1 MTPSGG
7 IFVCS
12 LSGFLYFPS
21 HALRP
26 TTAPRA
32 RCERQPAGV
41 SSSTMSDASAADLL
55 RIVISYRQRGV
66 PASEVHALLPR
77 LLKETR
83 AAGFEV
89 PMIDVPTG
97 HAPALSRVLST
108 ELLSTAAGSAG
119 GIAATVT
126 LACEHF
132 CLDVVF
138 NAAAD
143 LASAVGELQLQHC
156 SQTAPV
162 WPHATLPE
170 LERELQARLIAGDAV
185 GFCALL
191 TALRCFQGLL
201 ACSGRPERPYGSVP
215 ADWADAQSTLKKLL
229 GRAPEGGCEGLRAR
243 YYVPAGQEE
252 DEGEEHWL
260 VVRPSPAP
268 EAAAI
273 AGAPAGG
280 GGGAVGASIVLR
292 PPLLLEEGAA
302 RELARLGATGGA
314 EVAAEGANGAVGS
327 AGSAQ
332 PRAWFAAIRD
342 AQGGATLPTTASDAA
357 AAAQETVVP
366 LRLRSHRQQWNLGG
380 GGGGGRGGG
389 GGGFRAVWVAEV
401 RLGGA
406 AAPLAHLVAT
416 LRAAACAARV
426 WRSAW
431 HEPLLLLRSP
441 AALRLIDDAPAAA
454 TPSTAAAE
462 APRTYHVELQPLP
475 PAELCLIVP
484 LGTEGGG
491 AAAPSRKRGRAA
503 PPAAAAAAAAAAPRL
518 AQLRLRLEQ
527 GLDST
532 RLEWIAG
539 TAGKAGAAGADAD
552 AEAYAARLLNE
563 CHSLPLTVAFVVQ
576 RALP

>member
-1 MTPSGG
+1 MPETVVRAFTSPR
-7 IFVCS
+7 
-12 LSGFLYFPS
+12 L
-21 HALRP
+21 
-26 TTAPRA
+26 APA
-32 RCERQPAGV
+32 RREAGY
-41 SSSTMSDASAADLL
+41 MSDASAADLL
-55 RIVISYRQRGV
+55 RVVISYRQRGV

-77 LLKETR
+77 ILKEVR

-108 ELLSTAAGSAG
+108 ELVPTVADSAG

-132 CLDVVF
+132 NLDVVF

-156 SQTAPV
+156 SQSAPA

-170 LERELQARLIAGDAV
+170 LESELQARLLVGDAA

-191 TALRCFQGLL
+191 TALRGFQELL
-201 ACSGRPERPYGSVP
+201 SCGGGPERPYGSVP
-215 ADWADAQSTLKKLL
+215 ADWDGATSTLKKLL

-243 YYVPAGQEE
+243 YYVPAGQQ
-252 DEGEEHWL
+252 DGEGEEHSL
-260 VVRPSPAP
+260 LLQPSRTPGG
-268 EAAAI
+268 AAT

-280 GGGAVGASIVLR
+280 GGGAVGASLVLR
-292 PPLLLEEGAA
+292 PPLLLEQAAA
-302 RELARLGATGGA
+302 RELTQLGGTGGA
-314 EVAAEGANGAVGS
+314 EGS
-327 AGSAQ
+327 AGAAAGAGSA
-332 PRAWFAAIRD
+332 PRAWLAAIRE
-342 AQGGATLPTTASDAA
+342 AQGGATLPSAA
-357 AAAQETVVP
+357 AAAAAAAGETLVP
-366 LRLRSHRQQWNLGG
+366 LRLGSHRQQWSLGG
-380 GGGGGRGGG
+380 GGGGDG
-389 GGGFRAVWVAEV
+389 GGGFRAVWVSEV

-406 AAPLAHLVAT
+406 AAPLARLVAT

-431 HEPLLLLRSP
+431 HEPLLLPRP
-441 AALRLIDDAPAAA
+441 AAPRPSNAAPAAA
-454 TPSTAAAE
+454 GPAAAAAAAIAAAAAAT
-462 APRTYHVELQPLP
+462 APAAAADASRTYHVELQPLP
-475 PAELCLIVP
+475 PAELCLVLP
-484 LGTEGGG
+484 LAAEGGG

-503 PPAAAAAAAAAAPRL
+503 PPAAAAAAAPRL
-518 AQLRLRLEQ
+518 AHLRLRLEHD
-527 GLDST
+527 LDST
-532 RLEWIAG
+532 RLEWVAA
-539 TAGKAGAAGADAD
+539 TDDKAGAAGADAD

>member
-1 MTPSGG
+1 
-7 IFVCS
+7 
-12 LSGFLYFPS
+12 
-21 HALRP
+21 
-26 TTAPRA
+26 
-32 RCERQPAGV
+32 
-41 SSSTMSDASAADLL
+41 MSDASAADLL
-55 RIVISYRQRGV
+55 RVVISYRQRGV

-77 LLKETR
+77 ILKEARTT
-83 AAGFEV
+83 GFEV

-97 HAPALSRVLST
+97 HAPALSRALST
-108 ELLSTAAGSAG
+108 ELLTTAAGCG

-132 CLDVVF
+132 NLDVVF

-170 LERELQARLIAGDAV
+170 LECELQARLLAGDAV

-191 TALRCFQGLL
+191 AALRCFQGLL
-201 ACSGRPERPYGSVP
+201 ACGGRPERPYGSVP

-229 GRAPEGGCEGLRAR
+229 GRAPEGGCEGLRAC
-243 YYVPAGQEE
+243 YYVPAGQEGQE
-252 DEGEEHWL
+252 AEEHWL
-260 VVRPSPAP
+260 VVRPSPTHK
-268 EAAAI
+268 AAAA
-273 AGAPAGG
+273 AGAPAAGG
-280 GGGAVGASIVLR
+280 RGAVGASLVLR

-302 RELARLGATGGA
+302 HELARLGATGGA
-314 EVAAEGANGAVGS
+314 EGVAEGAGGAAGG

-332 PRAWFAAIRD
+332 PRAWLAAIRE
-342 AQGGATLPTTASDAA
+342 AQPGGGTPLPAA
-357 AAAQETVVP
+357 AADASAAAQKTLVP

-380 GGGGGRGGG
+380 GGGGGGGG
-389 GGGFRAVWVAEV
+389 GVGGVGFRAAWVTEV

-406 AAPLAHLVAT
+406 AAPLARLVAM

-431 HEPLLLLRSP
+431 HEPLLPPPPP
-441 AALRLIDDAPAAA
+441 AALRLINAAPAATGPAAAAAITPTAATTAPAAA
-454 TPSTAAAE
+454 AE
-462 APRTYHVELQPLP
+462 ASRTYHVELQPLP

-484 LGTEGGG
+484 LGAEGGG

-503 PPAAAAAAAAAAPRL
+503 PPAAAAFAPRL

-527 GLDST
+527 DLDST
-532 RLEWIAG
+532 RLEWVAAM
-539 TAGKAGAAGADAD
+539 AGKAGAAGADAD

-576 RALP
+576 RLLP